1 MQAYDVFIAGVL
13 AGQMG
18 RTSAGQVI
26 FKFLDAYREMT
37 SRPVLGQR
45 FEDDLRRQY
54 RGEAGALP
62 PFFANL
68 VPEAGPLR
76 DLLESSLGLAVPDDL
91 ALLSAVGRDLPGALE
106 VRPNSTGLTLF
117 DAAAVAEAESGPL
130 PLTPASVEDDTA
142 FRFSL
147 AGVQMKFSVLVSS
160 DKLLLPMHDTLGEW
174 IVKFDSQRFPQL
186 VENEFATMSWAKA
199 AGFVVPDC
207 QILSAGALPAE
218 LAGQAPAGSNIFLIR
233 RYDREGG
240 RRIHQED
247 FAQVAGLRPALKYEH
262 WTYERCAR
270 VVLAI
275 CGPAGYDDFVRRLVF
290 MVASGN
296 TDGHL
301 KNWSLLYPDG
311 INAVL
316 TPLYDQVSVIAWP
329 PTEKHQRLE
338 WALKFAGTKNLYHVD
353 EATFERVA
361 RLSGADPRHTQQLV
375 RNTLGQIADAWKGG
389 TIAELYPPAHAG
401 TLRDFWKRVPLL
413 KQLSD
418 FSA

>member
-1 MQAYDVFIAGVL
+1 MQTYDVFVSGIL
-13 AGQMG
+13 AGQIG

-26 FKFLDAYREMT
+26 FKFVDAYREMAN
-37 SRPVLGQR
+37 RPVLGQR

-76 DLLESSLGLAVPDDL
+76 DLLESSLGLYVPDDL
-91 ALLSAVGRDLPGALE
+91 AMLNAVGRDLPGALE
-106 VRPNSTGLTLF
+106 VKPSSTGLASF
-117 DAAAVAEAESGPL
+117 DAAVSTETELVP
-130 PLTPASVEDDTA
+130 PTPMSSEDGTA

-160 DKLLLPMHDTLGEW
+160 DKLLLPMHDALGDW

-186 VENEFATMSWAKA
+186 VENEFATMKWAQA
-199 AGFVVPDC
+199 TNFVVPEC
-207 QILSAGALPAE
+207 RILPASSLPAE
-218 LAGQAPAGSNIFLIR
+218 LASQAPEGSNIFLIR
-233 RYDREGG
+233 RYDRQDGQ
-240 RRIHQED
+240 RIHQED

-275 CGPAGYDDFVRRLVF
+275 CGPAGYSDFIRRLVF

-296 TDGHL
+296 TDAHL

-329 PTEKHQRLE
+329 PTERYQRLE
-338 WALKFAGTKNLYHVD
+338 WALKFAGTKNLYHID
-353 EATFERVA
+353 ESTFERVA
-361 RLSGADPRHTQQLV
+361 KLSGGDLRHTQQLV
-375 RNTLGQIADAWKGG
+375 RDTLGQIVNAWNENN
-389 TIAELYPPAHAG
+389 IAELYPPSHVE
-401 TLRDFWKRVPLL
+401 TLRDFWKRVPLMQ
-413 KQLSD
+413 QLSD
-418 FSA
+418 SFA

>member
-1 MQAYDVFIAGVL
+1 MQTYDVFVSGTL

-18 RTSAGQVI
+18 RTSAGLVI
-26 FKFLDAYREMT
+26 FKFLDAYRDMDH
-37 SRPVLGQR
+37 RPVLGQR

-68 VPEAGPLR
+68 VPEPGPLR
-76 DLLESSLGLAVPDDL
+76 DLLESSLGLTVPDDL
-91 ALLSAVGRDLPGALE
+91 MMLSKVGRDLPGALE
-106 VRPNSTGLTLF
+106 IKPSTGGMTLF
-117 DAAAVAEAESGPL
+117 DAAAAPAE
-130 PLTPASVEDDTA
+130 PAATSSELAAAGDGTA

-160 DKLLLPMHDTLGEW
+160 DKLLLPMHDALGDW
-174 IVKFDSQRFPQL
+174 IVKFDSPRFPQL
-186 VENEFATMSWAKA
+186 VENELATMKWARA

-207 QILSAGALPAE
+207 RILPAAALPAE
-218 LAGQAPAGSNIFLIR
+218 LASQAPAGSNIFLIR
-233 RYDREGG
+233 RYDRDAG

-275 CGPAGYDDFVRRLVF
+275 CGQAGYDDFIRRLVF

-296 TDGHL
+296 TDAHL

-329 PTEKHQRLE
+329 PTERHQRME
-338 WALKFAGTKNLYHVD
+338 WALKFAGTKDLYRID
-353 EATFERVA
+353 EGTFERVA
-361 RLSGADPRHTQQLV
+361 KLSGGDVRHTLQLV
-375 RNTLGQIADAWKGG
+375 RDALTTIVAAWNTAAIAA
-389 TIAELYPPAHAG
+389 LYPIVHAEA
-401 TLRDFWKRVPLL
+401 LRTFWKRVPLL
-413 KQLSD
+413 QPLSN
-418 FSA
+418 SLA

>member
-1 MQAYDVFIAGVL
+1 MQTYDVFVSGIL

-26 FKFLDAYREMT
+26 FKFLDAYRAMAD
-37 SRPVLGQR
+37 RPVLGQR

-62 PFFANL
+62 PFFANM

-76 DLLESSLGLAVPDDL
+76 DLLESSLGLTTPDDL
-91 ALLSAVGRDLPGALE
+91 VMLSAVGRDLPGALE
-106 VRPNSTGLTLF
+106 VKPNSTGLSLF
-117 DAAAVAEAESGPL
+117 DAAASLETEPVASPPTSAEEG
-130 PLTPASVEDDTA
+130 TA

-160 DKLLLPMHDTLGEW
+160 DKLLLPMHDALGDW

-186 VENEFATMSWAKA
+186 VENEFATMEWARA

-207 QILSAGALPAE
+207 RILPAGALPDA
-218 LAGQAPAGSNIFLIR
+218 LASQAPAGSNIFLIR
-233 RYDREGG
+233 RYDRQAG

-262 WTYERCAR
+262 WTYERCAK

-275 CGPAGYDDFVRRLVF
+275 CGSAGYDDFIRRLVF

-296 TDGHL
+296 TDAHL

-316 TPLYDQVSVIAWP
+316 TPLYDQVAVICWP

-338 WALKFAGTKNLYHVD
+338 WALKFAGTKNLYQID
-353 EATFERVA
+353 ESTFERVA
-361 RLSGADPRHTQQLV
+361 RLSGGDPRHTQQLV
-375 RNTLGQIADAWKGG
+375 RDTLGQIASAWGSEG
-389 TIAELYPPAHAG
+389 IAGLYPLAHAEI
-401 TLRDFWKRVPLL
+401 LRDFWKRVPLL
-413 KQLSD
+413 QQSGHSL
-418 FSA
+418 A